1 MKTTINLDVKR
12 SVMNNTVKES
22 MPAVARADS
31 GYFSKRAI
39 RTADLSCPKGRMSL
53 WAVYRPFP
61 AFVDVSCLYTPWH
74 EITPA
79 LTRIRNNNGIS
90 LGDLLQNLLL

>member
-31 GYFSKRAI
+31 GHYSKRAI
-39 RTADLSCPKGRMSL
+39 RTADLFPPSSTS
-53 WAVYRPFP
+53 AVYTPLDTRSPF
-61 AFVDVSCLYTPWH
+61 F
-74 EITPA
+74 
-79 LTRIRNNNGIS
+79 
-90 LGDLLQNLLL
+90 